1 MGIYKEKV
9 KEKNRKKSTFSTKNE
24 KPLIKRRDHD
34 DTNRGKCE
42 SAILR
47 ASVQC
52 ERHLLFSRFALF
64 HRNYD
69 HFRFLYFAH
78 VQGSLRS
85 KSLLTVQIIFFL
97 FISHYEK
104 LKNIKYLLIYIYL

>member
-1 MGIYKEKV
+1 MGKGKV

-24 KPLIKRRDHD
+24 KHLIKRRDHD

-64 HRNYD
+64 HRYYD
-69 HFRFLYFAH
+69 NFRFLHFAH

-97 FISHYEK
+97 LISHYSKSEK
-104 LKNIKYLLIYIYL
+104 KLNSNIEYLLTN

>member
-1 MGIYKEKV
+1 MG
-9 KEKNRKKSTFSTKNE
+9 EKNRKNQLFPQKDE

-52 ERHLLFSRFALF
+52 KRHLLFSRFALF
-64 HRNYD
+64 HRYYD
-69 HFRFLYFAH
+69 NFRFLHFAH

-97 FISHYEK
+97 LSPITPNMKKFK
-104 LKNIKYLLIYIYL
+104 FKVLLNLNDKY